1 MLGFDRK
8 KWSFSKLGCPQQ
20 ITFIHRKSGVIH
32 KYGYMLR
39 AVLEDIVTRK
49 GQFSEF
55 VGRWKQEIQSLWDDL
70 PKDVRADMD
79 RVIRELPIQ
88 RKEWRALIERA
99 SEHLRL
105 LTGQQH
111 MVAIVGPANV
121 GKSTLYNQIIL
132 EPQDRA
138 AVSAVPGTTRE
149 SQAADVGIFTLI
161 DTPGA
166 DAVGAVGE
174 EERLKALDAAGKADV
189 ILLMFD
195 ASHGIRSPEQEL
207 FQALNDL
214 DKPMIVA
221 LNKMDLVKGERARV
235 IGKAAADLGIETDQ
249 IVPLLAIKG
258 QGIERVLTAV
268 AKSEPGIVAALGA
281 ALPAYRWDLAQVI
294 IGRSASTAAA
304 IAITPL
310 PFLDFIPLVGV
321 QAAMVLGIARIYK
334 QKMTLARARELILTF
349 GLGFLGRTL
358 FYELSKLGGP
368 PGWLV
373 AAAVAAGMTVAIG
386 YAVMIWFERGVKL
399 TNESLKRIS
408 SIVGEVL
415 VERLRAL
422 GGRRPSRGKLQ
433 DRVRQALEE
442 IDDEGVIEF
451 PDAQEQ

>member
-1 MLGFDRK
+1 MR
-8 KWSFSKLGCPQQ
+8 
-20 ITFIHRKSGVIH
+20 
-32 KYGYMLR
+32 
-39 AVLEDIVTRK
+39 EK

-55 VGRWKQEIQSLWDDL
+55 VGRWRQEIQSLWDNL

-88 RKEWRALIERA
+88 RKEWRSLIERA
-99 SEHLRL
+99 GEHLRL
-105 LTGQQH
+105 LTGQHHQ
-111 MVAIVGPANV
+111 VAIVGPANV
-121 GKSTLYNQIIL
+121 GKSTLYNQIVL

-138 AVSAVPGTTRE
+138 AVSAVPGTTRV
-149 SQAADVGIFTLI
+149 SQTADVGIFTLI

-174 EERLKALDAAGKADV
+174 EERKKAMDSAGNADV
-189 ILLMFD
+189 IVLMFD
-195 ASHGIRSPEQEL
+195 AAHGIRPPEQRL
-207 FQALNDL
+207 FQALAGL

-221 LNKMDLVKGERARV
+221 LNKMDLVKGERASV
-235 IGKAAADLGIETDQ
+235 IGKAAADLGIESHQ
-249 IVPLLAIKG
+249 VVPLRAIKG
-258 QGIERVLTAV
+258 EGIERVLMAV

-281 ALPAYRWDLAQVI
+281 ALPAYRWDLAQVT
-294 IGRSASTAAA
+294 IGRAASTAAA

-310 PFLDFIPLVGV
+310 PFLDFIPLIGV
-321 QAAMVLGIARIYK
+321 QATMVLSIARIYK

-373 AAAVAAGMTVAIG
+373 SAAVAAGTTAAIG
-386 YAVMIWFERGVKL
+386 YSVMIWFERGIKL
-399 TNESLKRIS
+399 SNESVKRIS
-408 SIVGEVL
+408 GIVGEVL

-422 GGRRPSRGKLQ
+422 GGRRPSRVKLQ
-433 DRVRQALEE
+433 DRVRQALED

-451 PDAQEQ
+451 PDT

>member
-1 MLGFDRK
+1 VR
-8 KWSFSKLGCPQQ
+8 
-20 ITFIHRKSGVIH
+20 
-32 KYGYMLR
+32 
-39 AVLEDIVTRK
+39 EK

-55 VGRWKQEIQSLWDDL
+55 VGRWRQEIQSLWDNL

-88 RKEWRALIERA
+88 RKEWRSLIERA
-99 SEHLRL
+99 GEHLRL
-105 LTGQQH
+105 LTGQHHQ
-111 MVAIVGPANV
+111 VAIVGPANV
-121 GKSTLYNQIIL
+121 GKSTLYNQIVL

-138 AVSAVPGTTRE
+138 AVSAVPGTTRV
-149 SQAADVGIFTLI
+149 SQTADVGIFTLI

-174 EERLKALDAAGKADV
+174 EERKKAMDSAGNADV
-189 ILLMFD
+189 IVLMFD
-195 ASHGIRSPEQEL
+195 AAHGIRPPEQRL
-207 FQALNDL
+207 FQALAGL

-221 LNKMDLVKGERARV
+221 LNKMDLVKGERASV
-235 IGKAAADLGIETDQ
+235 IGKAAADLGIESHQ
-249 IVPLLAIKG
+249 VVPLRAIKG
-258 QGIERVLTAV
+258 EGIERVLMAV

-281 ALPAYRWDLAQVI
+281 ALPAYRWDLAQVT
-294 IGRSASTAAA
+294 IGRAASTAAA

-310 PFLDFIPLVGV
+310 PFLDFIPLIGV
-321 QAAMVLGIARIYK
+321 QATMVLSIARIYK

-373 AAAVAAGMTVAIG
+373 SAAVAAGTTAAIG
-386 YAVMIWFERGVKL
+386 YSVMIWFERGIKL
-399 TNESLKRIS
+399 SNESVKRIS
-408 SIVGEVL
+408 GIVGEVL

-422 GGRRPSRGKLQ
+422 GGRRPSRVKLQ
-433 DRVRQALEE
+433 DRVRQALED

-451 PDAQEQ
+451 PDT